1 MNFRSENIE
10 ELIRIISH
18 HCKSIIKFRKNKSFL
33 SGKSNGS
40 LRLIFHLPII
50 FLFKTNFQQY
60 HIEST
65 YFVFLKWFFLIMKV
79 YKQIEIKTIYPSIQ
93 TKISPYFSPPR
104 NQFDYSL
111 FPYFV
116 AKSKHFLPLKVCL
129 FCIKYFTCKMFFIL
143 WFEKYFPVKYLT
155 CKIFLNGGKGEGSGE
170 MVVVVVRLSWSRTEG
185 NRRLG
190 WAVNQVKL
198 LSIFFL

>member
-1 MNFRSENIE
+1 
-10 ELIRIISH
+10 
-18 HCKSIIKFRKNKSFL
+18 
-33 SGKSNGS
+33 
-40 LRLIFHLPII
+40 
-50 FLFKTNFQQY
+50 
-60 HIEST
+60 
-65 YFVFLKWFFLIMKV
+65 MKV

-93 TKISPYFSPPR
+93 TKISPYFSPPH

-111 FPYFV
+111 FSYFV
-116 AKSKHFLPLKVCL
+116 AKSKHFLQLKVCL

-143 WFEKYFPVKYLT
+143 WFEKYFPIKYFT

-190 WAVNQVKL
+190 
-198 LSIFFL
+198 